1 MIVLPARRRVEYQ
14 PKHALPRGGV
24 RHLYQPKHA
33 APRSGERSTLLVLLA
48 LLLSS
53 GLVVSTSASFNASV
67 TDDASQFAMAAL
79 DRPSNLTG
87 EMAGTGA
94 SLAWFGVT
102 GPSNEDAG
110 YNVLWADAGA
120 PTAAGESPTC
130 VGVTGY
136 TKIDAT
142 GSASYTD
149 ATANTRAQSPPG
161 TDRPGRFVCYQVETV
176 YPFPPSADPWVSQG
190 ANPVKDVQVGFVAAK
205 VAMANVGTNF
215 TMSTGD
221 VITITF
227 NQPVATSSGPAD
239 GTTAAEGAAP
249 RICSIP
255 TNGAEFILIGA
266 MGQHNDTCSTSE
278 TVLVGQLTPSA
289 DRINRTSRWTTTWAW
304 SSCPF
309 AGQCRVLTAT
319 LGDKLNAQP
328 APTLGSHTAWTFTP
342 VATLLSA
349 TGSQAMC
356 TTDVTGGLCQP
367 QTTGGW

>member
-1 MIVLPARRRVEYQ
+1 M
-14 PKHALPRGGV
+14 
-24 RHLYQPKHA
+24 RHLYRGKDIEPA
-33 APRSGERSTLLVLLA
+33 SGERSTLMALLA

-53 GLVVSTSASFNASV
+53 GIVVSTAASFNASV
-67 TDDASQFAMAAL
+67 TDDANQFATAAL

-110 YNVLWADAGA
+110 YNILWADAGP

-136 TKIDAT
+136 TRIDST
-142 GSASYTD
+142 GNASYTD

-176 YPFPPSADPWVSQG
+176 YPFPPSASPWVSQG
-190 ANPVKDVQVGFVAAK
+190 ANPTKDVQVGFVTAK
-205 VAMANVGTNF
+205 VAMSNVGTNF
-215 TMSTGD
+215 AMSTGD
-221 VITITF
+221 TITITF
-227 NQPVATSSGPAD
+227 NQPVATSSGPPEGVTAD
-239 GTTAAEGAAP
+239 TGSAP

-255 TNGAEFILIGA
+255 TNGSELILIGA
-266 MGQHNDTCSTSE
+266 TGLHSATCNASE
-278 TVLVGQLTPSA
+278 TVLVGQLTPA
-289 DRINRTSRWTTTWAW
+289 ANRINSTSRWTTTWSW
-304 SSCPF
+304 SSCPV

-319 LGDKLNAQP
+319 LGAKLNSGS

-342 VATLLSA
+342 AATLLSA
-349 TGSQAMC
+349 TGAQPMC
-356 TTDVTGGLCQP
+356 TTNVTGGLCRP